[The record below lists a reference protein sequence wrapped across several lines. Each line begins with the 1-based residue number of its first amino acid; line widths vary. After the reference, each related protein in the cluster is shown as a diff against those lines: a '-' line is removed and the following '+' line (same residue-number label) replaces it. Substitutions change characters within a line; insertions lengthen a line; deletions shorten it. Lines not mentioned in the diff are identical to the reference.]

1 MNTIISNNIKYALA
15 SILTVAAIAYVS
27 SCTKLENPEVNSEP
41 EVENIVY
48 PVYEIPVDV
57 RVSSENQTKAL
68 YDENLA
74 VAWEQTDKMLALKGK
89 TVTPDS
95 NTTVTDN
102 ASSLDFAGEI
112 SSEGMFKGKINST
125 CEPNV
130 VAVFH
135 FLYPNNGS
143 SLSTSTQRTS
153 SGILWGTT
161 YKYTLTTSASV
172 TIPSVQ
178 DSKWIP
184 YLYGATSEVLSASDV
199 ALTPLTACLAFRVY
213 ESDGT
218 TPKRVKSIVI
228 EAENNIVGTI
238 SGSSS
243 AQTEENSSASAA
255 KTQALDL
262 CAGPISNW
270 TFNGTG
276 KTITSTDLLGV
287 EKMNGIYEYRFN
299 IPAGV
304 DFGALSVTMV
314 DQDGTII
321 RRTVPA
327 KAEGTAAGHKRN
339 LKVKWDAAS
348 ITLSANTWYE
358 DYNTN
363 QATALEGG
371 KIYLSSTKFGM
382 PDEVTPVYYVDGN
395 QVSLTDGAVTATSG
409 SHTVRVKAT
418 LNGEEI
424 ASDPTTVIV
433 TKIPE
438 VTSVDY
444 WSSYTRNEVVTKRND
459 VDGNKV
465 YAQVQLND
473 SYLQA
478 IATSKITVNGNE
490 SGNSVT
496 LDKNLVSD
504 IVAFGNQDVGVS
516 TIALPNGYTFSTT
529 STSREIVTGIP
540 YFNALTS
547 NITGWAGKNVSLDS
561 GTGLQIGAKAGYA
574 ISPEFYVPT
583 GSTINIKFTY
593 DVYNNG
599 ALANT
604 KKFCRG
610 VVNNQSSS
618 VNEND
623 SSTPSAASWTNNQTS
638 SSYSF
643 NDNAHCIF
651 FYAPNQT
658 SYNVRVRNV
667 KIEYR

>member
-57 RVSSENQTKAL
+57 RVSSNAESKAL

-74 VAWEQTDKMLALKGK
+74 VAWEESDEMLALKGK

-95 NTTVTDN
+95 NTTVTDD

-459 VDGNKV
+459 LEGNKV

-473 SYLQA
+473 SYLLTL
-478 IATSKITVNGNE
+478 ATSKILTVDSENKTATANVNGSN
-490 SGNSVT
+490 V
-496 LDKNLVSD
+496 DFVSSA
-504 IVAFGNQDVGVS
+504 VSLGSRSVGV
-516 TIALPNGYTFSTT
+516 TISLPNGYTIQPSSSSET
-529 STSREIVTGIP
+529 VTGIP
-540 YFNALTS
+540 YSIPVNS
-547 NITGWAGKNVSLDS
+547 KNGWSGSCSVDNGAIKINCNGNPSASYTVSCYIPSGLNEVKVTYETTAEERTLNGGTASLKINSSVLESYSIPGGVAHSASVKHNGAQNVSAANSMTFSVSIS
-561 GTGLQIGAKAGYA
+561 GARTGATA
-574 ISPEFYVPT
+574 YVL
-583 GSTINIKFTY
+583 
-593 DVYNNG
+593 V
-599 ALANT
+599 
-604 KKFCRG
+604 KK
-610 VVNNQSSS
+610 VSL
-618 VNEND
+618 
-623 SSTPSAASWTNNQTS
+623 
-638 SSYSF
+638 
-643 NDNAHCIF
+643 
-651 FYAPNQT
+651 
-658 SYNVRVRNV
+658 
-667 KIEYR
+667 EY